1 MEGRKVVL
9 DSSAVIAL
17 IKREQGADIVIQ
29 HLSDAVL
36 SSVNLIEIAT
46 YLGRSLPFEAV
57 EKVLASLELSVISC
71 DESQAM
77 LAAVMAGEGRNYGL
91 SLGDR
96 ACLALA
102 KLYKLPV
109 LTADKIWQKLDRGV
123 EVRVIR

>member
-1 MEGRKVVL
+1 MEEGKLVL

-17 IKREQGADIVIQ
+17 IKREQGADIVLQ
-29 HLSDAVL
+29 HLSNSIV
-36 SSVNLIEIAT
+36 SSVNLIEVGSFLAR
-46 YLGRSLPFEAV
+46 LLPFEAV
-57 EKVLASLELSVISC
+57 EKVLASLELLVVAC

-77 LAAVMAGEGRNYGL
+77 LAASMATAGAKFGL

-102 KLYKLPV
+102 KTLSLPV
-109 LTADKIWQKLDRGV
+109 LTADKVWHELDVGV